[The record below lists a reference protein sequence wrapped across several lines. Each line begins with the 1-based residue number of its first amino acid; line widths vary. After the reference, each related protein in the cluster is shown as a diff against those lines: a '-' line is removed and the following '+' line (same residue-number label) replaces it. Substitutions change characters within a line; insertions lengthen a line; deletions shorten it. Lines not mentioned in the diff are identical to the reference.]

1 MAATKKKDP
10 SRKVVA
16 ENRKARHAYEIQE
29 VFEAGIMLAGSEVK
43 SLRAGKSNIAES
55 YASEQ
60 GGELFVINA
69 YIPAYAEANRFNHEE
84 RRPRK
89 LLMHKREIAK
99 LIGAVRKDGM
109 TLVPLKL
116 YFNDRGRAKMELAL
130 ARGRKLHDKRAAEKA
145 RDWDRQ
151 KGRLMRE
158 KG

>member
-1 MAATKKKDP
+1 MAASKAAP
-10 SRKVVA
+10 PRKVVA
-16 ENRKARHAYEIQE
+16 ENRKARHSYDILE
-29 VFEAGIMLAGSEVK
+29 VFEAGIVLSGSEVK

-55 YASEQ
+55 YASEEN
-60 GGELFVINA
+60 GELYVINA

-89 LLMHKREIAK
+89 LLLHKRQIAK
-99 LIGAVRKDGM
+99 LIGAVHREGM

-130 ARGRKLHDKRAAEKA
+130 AKGRKLHDKRQAEKT

-151 KGRLMRE
+151 KARLMRE